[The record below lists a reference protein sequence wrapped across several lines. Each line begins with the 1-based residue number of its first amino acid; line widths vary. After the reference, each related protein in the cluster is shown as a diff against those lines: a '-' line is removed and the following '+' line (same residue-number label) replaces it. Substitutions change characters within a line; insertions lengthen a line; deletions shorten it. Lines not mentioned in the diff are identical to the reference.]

1 MLTATD
7 LYKLTGTADE
17 SNSCHSQMRGCTKH
31 YNEILDTAWSL
42 NQQISNDPKGL
53 AKIENILHTAGT
65 DILERRLKKLKTY
78 VKNLDK
84 GTNANRIK
92 QAFTAL
98 AFENNQKISANSFN
112 AKAKSQLAGIVITA
126 HPTFSLS
133 KEAWAYATAVL
144 SQNDSNSSKPATSP
158 RGQDGLSLLPTSSPT
173 LDDELH
179 YANAAIRNIR
189 LSFRGIWRIFMQ
201 VTMELY
207 PEDWRNIVPSIA
219 TVASWVG
226 FDLDGRTD
234 IGWAQSLYFRYYTT
248 LLGLEEL
255 QSFWSTIQNTLPPKA
270 NNDSLNITSAL
281 NDLHTCFADGL
292 KNLEVAEKNDHFAA
306 FNCAAVERRDAK
318 DEARQKIHD
327 SLNSLI
333 TSDIENSTSLEI
345 ATFRAEWE
353 TIGLGLSHIHF
364 RLNAAQLHNAI
375 RPLINLQE
383 APDRSASRRH
393 YLDAI
398 ANLLSNVEEE
408 TIHYGTLAEE
418 QTTAKRV
425 FMLAKQFRKHFDDN
439 GSLRMLVAESD
450 TPFTLL
456 VALYYAKLFGVNDY
470 VEISPLFETGI
481 GLQRGDRVIS
491 ELIDNKDFREY
502 IEKQGRFCVQLGFS
516 DSGRYVG
523 QVAASLAIE
532 RFKLRLV
539 RLWKARGL
547 DNIDLVFF
555 DTHGES
561 IGRGAH
567 PRSMID
573 RFEYTHSPE
582 VRRALNEIGNSYK
595 HEVSFQG
602 GDGYLWFLNQ
612 DITFAVITDLLST
625 RLKKPDTE
633 PDLLYEN
640 SDWSLDFFLTLTE
653 TQENLT
659 FDSGYLRLIDSIGQ
673 SMLYSTGSRAVKR
686 QGRKG
691 IGNHLESIGQIRAIP
706 NNAVLQQLGYMAN
719 SITGVGAAA
728 NRNARRFSEIIQKS
742 PRLRQLIRMSLE
754 ALKRSD
760 VNILNAYLIGLSP
773 AHWLDRCEQEQP
785 SKKRSKM
792 LRLSSLLEEIFDGA
806 EMGAVLRKLRRDS
819 FLLEDMLKA
828 TPDIDET
835 KSPLNQTILALHIV
849 RIGLI
854 YFVYMKGM
862 EVPRFSSRQDISLH
876 DLIDQILHLN
886 IFDTVD
892 ELRKI
897 FPAHLHSDDDAQ
909 YGEEASYDITNTGGY
924 IKEHKEIFDEL
935 EHAYELILKISS
947 LIASEIGAVG

>member
-1 MLTATD
+1 MLPTD
-7 LYKLTGTADE
+7 SIYRLTDTADE
-17 SNSCHSQMRGCTKH
+17 SSSCHTHMRGCTKH
-31 YNEILDTAWSL
+31 YDEILNTAWAL
-42 NQQISNDPKGL
+42 NQKISDSDTGLNDL
-53 AKIENILHTAGT
+53 EAILQTTGSE
-65 DILERRLKKLKTY
+65 ILERRLDKLKTY
-78 VKNLDK
+78 VSEQSPDM
-84 GTNANRIK
+84 NAARLEM
-92 QAFTAL
+92 AFKTL
-98 AFENNQKISANSFN
+98 AHENGKILSANEFKN
-112 AKAKSQLAGIVITA
+112 KAKTQLAGIVITA

-133 KEAWAYATAVL
+133 KDAWAFATEILTKKNKGA
-144 SQNDSNSSKPATSP
+144 QGAKPE
-158 RGQDGLSLLPTSSPT
+158 GLCLLPTASPS
-173 LDDELH
+173 LEDELH

-189 LSFRGIWRIFMQ
+189 LSLRSVWRIFMK
-201 VTMELY
+201 VTHELY
-207 PEDWRNIVPSIA
+207 PNEWQNITPSIA

-255 QSFWSTIQNTLPPKA
+255 QAFWASIDERLTTGSSKQTSDKINSAIST
-270 NNDSLNITSAL
+270 LNG
-281 NDLHTCFADGL
+281 CFADGL
-292 KNLEVAEKNDHFAA
+292 ENLKKAESDNHYAA
-306 FNCAAVERRDAK
+306 FNCKAVERRSNK
-318 DEARQKIHD
+318 DEARAQIQHC
-327 SLNSLI
+327 LNELI
-333 TSDIENSTSLEI
+333 ASDIDQSLALEI

-393 YLDAI
+393 YLDAV
-398 ANLLSNVEEE
+398 ANLLQNVNEE

-456 VALYYAKLFGVNDY
+456 VALYYAKLFGVDDY

-491 ELIDNKDFREY
+491 ELLDNPDFLSY
-502 IEKQGRFCVQLGFS
+502 IQKQGRFCVQLGFS

-532 RFKLRLV
+532 RFKLRLI

-547 DNIDLVFF
+547 SDIDLVFF

-573 RFEYTHSPE
+573 RFEYTHTPE
-582 VRRALNEIGNSYK
+582 VRRTLNAIQNTYK

-602 GDGYLWFLNQ
+602 GDGYLWFISEDVTL
-612 DITFAVITDLLST
+612 AVVTDLLTT
-625 RLKKPDTE
+625 RLKTPNAE

-653 TQENLT
+653 TQEHLT
-659 FDSGYLRLIDSIGQ
+659 EETGYLRLIDSIGQ
-673 SMLYSTGSRAVKR
+673 SMLYPTGSRAVKR

-691 IGNHLESIGQIRAIP
+691 IGNRLESIGQIRAIP

-728 NRNARRFSEIIQKS
+728 NRNARRFSEIVQQS
-742 PRLRQLIRMSLE
+742 PRLRQIMRMSLE

-760 VNILNAYLIGLSP
+760 VNILAAYLIGLSP
-773 AHWLDRCEQEQP
+773 AHWLDRCEAEAP

-792 LRLSSLLEEIFDGA
+792 LRLSSLLEDIFAGSD
-806 EMGAVLRKLRRDS
+806 MGLVLRDLRRDS
-819 FLLEDMLKA
+819 LLLEDMLRSASNIDEA
-828 TPDIDET
+828 TPQ
-835 KSPLNQTILALHIV
+835 LNQTILALHTI
-849 RIGLI
+849 RIALI
-854 YFVYMKGM
+854 YFIYMKAM

-886 IFDTVD
+886 IPDIVE

-897 FPAHLHSDDDAQ
+897 FPAHIHNDDDAQ
-909 YGEEASYDITNTGGY
+909 YGEEASYDISKTGGY
-924 IKEHKEIFDEL
+924 IKEHREIFDEL

-947 LIASEIGAVG
+947 LLSSEIGAVG